1 MSQSQLVVTLSI
13 KSAIRDLRP
22 IIDVQLDHPKPS
34 SQRAGGGLRHL
45 SLTRKLYPKVGQ
57 DRQTTYAT
65 YQLNHQSKD
74 VFGMWNKER

>member
-22 IIDVQLDHPKPS
+22 IIDGQLDHPKQPNNV
-34 SQRAGGGLRHL
+34 RYL